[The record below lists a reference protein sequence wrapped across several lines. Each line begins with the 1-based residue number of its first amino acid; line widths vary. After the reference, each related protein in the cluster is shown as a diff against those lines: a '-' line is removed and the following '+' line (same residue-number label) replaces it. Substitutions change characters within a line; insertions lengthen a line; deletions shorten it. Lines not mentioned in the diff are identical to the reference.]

1 MEARTLE
8 QREFCAIHHE
18 VPVAPLRANLRG
30 DPCLC
35 ALLLLQSRQM
45 NNLVMQREQCEH
57 DTVRAVD
64 DGAWADTSP
73 VPNRLGACSVA
84 VVSCAVEK
92 DGQLSGDR
100 FLGDVGV
107 VAEHRVSA
115 DLLDEPVEGASVN
128 TNLAPVLVGV
138 VLAPDL
144 KELDLR
150 GFLDLGVVA

>member
-1 MEARTLE
+1 
-8 QREFCAIHHE
+8 
-18 VPVAPLRANLRG
+18 V
-30 DPCLC
+30 
-35 ALLLLQSRQM
+35 
-45 NNLVMQREQCEH
+45 
-57 DTVRAVD
+57 VD
-64 DGAWADTSP
+64 VT
-73 VPNRLGACSVA
+73 VA